1 MIKLMNNDNKDI
13 KDDSRLPSGVS
24 DFSKLIKGQYYFAD
38 KSLFIKEIME
48 DGAEIILIT
57 RPRRFGKTLNLSML
71 YYFLQLNHPQEK
83 NLFENLAISE
93 DITFCQKHQQQYP
106 VIFISFKDIKQSN
119 YVDAR
124 ADIVELIKGLYAQHR
139 YLLEGKLLHD
149 DEKQTFLALLE
160 KEADL
165 SDVKVAIKQ
174 LSVYMARK
182 FKQTP
187 ILLIDEYDTP
197 IQEAYLKGYYLE
209 MIDLIRSIMGQAL
222 KDNTSLYKA
231 VLTGITRV
239 AQESLFSGVN
249 NLEVYSLLRE
259 QYGQYFGFTESEV
272 IRFIENTGHEVSLQS
287 IKEWYNGYQVGKYI
301 LYNPW
306 SIIGCLKNHGKLGP
320 YWLNTSS
327 NALINEL
334 LVNASPIVR
343 QQFEK
348 LLQGVEVEQPLLEN
362 LVFPD
367 LKKKAGALWSLLLYA
382 GYLNVLSSER
392 RGHLLMAKISIPN
405 KEIMYGYDEIIEQW
419 FSDTISLESY
429 LSFTQS
435 LSTGD
440 VSTFK
445 MRLSEYLLQTSS
457 YFDFNKNTPEK
468 VFHSFMLG
476 LVVGLKDNYIIQS
489 NQESGLGRFDV
500 IFIPKNKAR
509 KGILL
514 EFKVSDTVE
523 ALLERAQEAL
533 QQIKDKQYIEIFKA
547 HDISS
552 VLAIGLAF
560 HGKKLELV
568 HENILIEK

>member
-1 MIKLMNNDNKDI
+1 MNNSDKDQI
-13 KDDSRLPSGVS
+13 NNNRLPSGVS
-24 DFSKLIKGQYYFAD
+24 DFNELVKGSYQFAD
-38 KSLFIKEIME
+38 KSLFIKEIIN
-48 DGAEIILIT
+48 DGAKVILIT

-71 YYFLQLNHPQEK
+71 YYFLQLNHPQEG
-83 NLFENLAISE
+83 NLFEDLAISA
-93 DITFCQKHQQQYP
+93 DAIFCKKHQQQYP
-106 VIFISFKDIKQSN
+106 VIFISFKDVKKSSYQAA
-119 YVDAR
+119 YG
-124 ADIVELIKGLYAQHR
+124 DIVELISKLYAHNR
-139 YLLEGKLLHD
+139 YLLDDDLLHQ
-149 DEKQTFLALLE
+149 DETQIFNSLLNQ
-160 KEADL
+160 EATQA
-165 SDVKVAIKQ
+165 DVESAIKQ
-174 LSVYMARK
+174 LSLYMTRK

-197 IQEAYLKGYYLE
+197 IQEAYLRGYYLE
-209 MIDLIRSIMGQAL
+209 MIDLMRSILGKAL
-222 KDNTSLYKA
+222 KDNTSLHKA
-231 VLTGITRV
+231 ILTGITRV

-259 QYGQYFGFTESEV
+259 DYGQYFGFSEAEV
-272 IRFIENTGHEVSLQS
+272 VKFITNTGHEVSLQS

-327 NALINEL
+327 NALIHEL
-334 LVNASPIVR
+334 LTSASSIVR
-343 QQFEK
+343 QQFEQ
-348 LLQGVEVEQPLLEN
+348 LLQGVEVEQPLIEN

-367 LKKKAGALWSLLLYA
+367 LKKKTGALWSLLLYA
-382 GYLNVLSSER
+382 GYLNVNSTER

-435 LSTGD
+435 LSQGD
-440 VSTFK
+440 VATFK

-500 IFIPKNKAR
+500 IFIPKDKDTKTKIN
-509 KGILL
+509 GILL
-514 EFKVSDTVE
+514 EFKTSKTTK
-523 ALLERAQEAL
+523 LLPSKAQEAL
-533 QQIKDKQYIEIFKA
+533 GQIKNQQYTQLFKQ
-547 HDISS
+547 HDVTS
-552 VLAIGLAF
+552 VLAIGIAFCGKQLGLAYET
-560 HGKKLELV
+560 LD
-568 HENILIEK
+568 I

>member
-1 MIKLMNNDNKDI
+1 MMNNSDKDQI
-13 KDDSRLPSGVS
+13 NSSRLPSGVS
-24 DFSKLIKGQYYFAD
+24 DFNELVKGAYQFAD
-38 KSLFIKEIME
+38 KSLFIKEIIN
-48 DGAEIILIT
+48 DGAKVILIT

-71 YYFLQLNHPQEK
+71 YYFLQLNHPQET
-83 NLFENLAISE
+83 NLFEQLAIFQ
-93 DITFCQKHQQQYP
+93 DVTFCQKHQQRYP
-106 VIFISFKDIKQSN
+106 VIFISFKDVKKSSYQAA
-119 YVDAR
+119 YG
-124 ADIVELIKGLYAQHR
+124 DIVELIRQLYEHNR
-139 YLLEGKLLHD
+139 YLLAGDLLSAS
-149 DEKQTFLALLE
+149 EKQTYNLLLNQ
-160 KEADL
+160 EATQANVE
-165 SDVKVAIKQ
+165 SAIKQ
-174 LSVYMARK
+174 LSLYMTRK

-197 IQEAYLKGYYLE
+197 IQEAYLRGYYLE
-209 MIDLIRSIMGQAL
+209 MIDLMRSILGKAL
-222 KDNTSLYKA
+222 KDNTSLHKA
-231 VLTGITRV
+231 ILTGITRV

-259 QYGQYFGFTESEV
+259 EYGQYFGFSEAEV
-272 IRFIENTGHEVSLQS
+272 VKFIGNTGDEVSLQS
-287 IKEWYNGYQVGKYI
+287 IKEWYNGYQVGKYT

-327 NALINEL
+327 NALIHEL
-334 LVNASPIVR
+334 LASASSIVR

-348 LLQGVEVEQPLLEN
+348 LLQGVEVEQPLIEN

-367 LKKKAGALWSLLLYA
+367 LRKKTGALWSLLLYA
-382 GYLNVLSSER
+382 GYLNVSSTER

-435 LSTGD
+435 LSQGD
-440 VSTFK
+440 VTTFK
-445 MRLSEYLLQTSS
+445 LRLSEYLIQTGS

-500 IFIPKNKAR
+500 IFIPKDKDTKTKIN
-509 KGILL
+509 GILL
-514 EFKVSDTVE
+514 EFKTSKNTK
-523 ALLERAQEAL
+523 LLPSKAQEAL
-533 QQIKDKQYIEIFKA
+533 EQIKNQQYTQLFKQ
-547 HDISS
+547 HDVTS
-552 VLAIGLAF
+552 VLAIGIAF
-560 HGKKLELV
+560 CGKQLELAY
-568 HENILIEK
+568 ETLNI